1 MKQGVT
7 MSIKGLKEID
17 QLFRTF
23 PKQVSQDKIWAKFW
37 RETTKPL
44 VKAAKQEAPVSS
56 KDHKYPRDKR
66 SKEDKKTL
74 MIKSGTLKESI
85 GYFRTKTS
93 KKYMGGYIGPRV
105 KGKFKKEK
113 GGFYGAW
120 VEYGDEVNHYGKFKS
135 KGNPF
140 MKRAWNSTHL
150 IVLQKGMVD
159 AEKVFDKMMK
169 AHEKRLRK
177 YGRLGY

>member
-37 RETTKPL
+37 KETTKPL
-44 VKAAKQEAPVSS
+44 VKAAKQQAPVSS
-56 KDHKYPRDKR
+56 KDHKYPREKNL
-66 SKEDKKTL
+66 T
-74 MIKSGTLKESI
+74 IKSGTLKESI
-85 GYFRTKTS
+85 QFFRTKAS
-93 KKYMGGYIGPRV
+93 KEYMGGYIGPRV

-113 GGFYGAW
+113 GGFYGAF

-135 KGNPF
+135 KSNPF

-169 AHEKRLRK
+169 AHERRLKK